1 MLILASPFP
10 AIPESLIDSPVL
22 TLRLTIP
29 LPVRNTEVVFFRSE
43 RVRDWAARVRLGP
56 EKCKG
61 RDLNPRS
68 RVSDRDVLARAAGRL
83 SSTEAA
89 FSGLSGRVSGRRG
102 RNRGSPA

>member
-29 LPVRNTEVVFFRSE
+29 LPVRNTEEGFFRPE

-56 EKCKG
+56 
-61 RDLNPRS
+61 RS
-68 RVSDRDVLARAAGRL
+68 ARVG
-83 SSTEAA
+83 T
-89 FSGLSGRVSGRRG
+89 
-102 RNRGSPA
+102 